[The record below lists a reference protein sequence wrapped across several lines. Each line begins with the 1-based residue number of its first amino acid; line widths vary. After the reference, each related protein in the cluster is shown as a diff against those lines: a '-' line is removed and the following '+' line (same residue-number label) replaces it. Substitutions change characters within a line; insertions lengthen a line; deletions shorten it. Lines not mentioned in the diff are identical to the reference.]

1 MQASVDATVQI
12 LDGLAEGE
20 TSQSV
25 HRMNLSR
32 FLAESRSRG
41 SIDKDELKQS
51 LLELRE
57 DQDVR
62 AERLLE
68 GYIGSANARWM
79 EGKDKAVLRELVKE
93 TARARDE
100 GQLVCGSPVPG
111 MLLTQWFKFLEER
124 LVRVYDSI
132 VMAECGPSPDRE
144 FGIRG
149 GVADRLAVLGG
160 KGGVKAQRLEEIR
173 DSLPPGLRD
182 DDLLDFLQR
191 FRRARNKA
199 AHEETPVLPGTFE
212 EIFQE
217 MVGGRLR
224 EFVEGVLL

>member
-1 MQASVDATVQI
+1 MY
-12 LDGLAEGE
+12 DG
-20 TSQSV
+20 
-25 HRMNLSR
+25 
-32 FLAESRSRG
+32 
-41 SIDKDELKQS
+41 
-51 LLELRE
+51 
-57 DQDVR
+57 
-62 AERLLE
+62 
-68 GYIGSANARWM
+68 
-79 EGKDKAVLRELVKE
+79 
-93 TARARDE
+93 
-100 GQLVCGSPVPG
+100 
-111 MLLTQWFKFLEER
+111 
-124 LVRVYDSI
+124 I

-149 GVADRLAVLGG
+149 GVADRLAVLEG

-199 AHEETPVLPGTFE
+199 AHEETPVLPGAFE

-217 MVGGRLR
+217 MVDGRLR